1 MGKNRKRLVTID
13 EAVPATRQHTRPCSD
28 CPWARASLNGW
39 LGGATIEEWL
49 ADAHRDVVIDC
60 HTLDGAQCAGSA
72 IYRRNVCKKLIDK
85 SILVLPTDKV
95 AVFATPMEFAEHH
108 RQLPKK
114 GG

>member
-49 ADAHRDVVIDC
+49 ADAHRGVV
-60 HTLDGAQCAGSA
+60 